1 MQDTAQ
7 EGGDNPQ
14 GATDGGATLLKRT
27 SKPAYL
33 KSLNESEKAENFKI
47 IDNMNKKIS
56 YLKNPRHKVSK
67 APILMT
73 SVSTTP
79 SVLLKPFQTLSKDVG
94 DAATV
99 QKKTSFRVEPTSVN
113 FSDYKVNGVYEI
125 DVKVTNRALT
135 SKRIKFVPPA
145 TENFT
150 IHKVKYAD
158 ANTGDL
164 APGMSLTFS
173 VCF

>member
-1 MQDTAQ
+1 M
-7 EGGDNPQ
+7 
-14 GATDGGATLLKRT
+14 LKRN

-73 SVSTTP
+73 S
-79 SVLLKPFQTLSKDVG
+79 TLSKDVG
-94 DAATV
+94 DAATI
-99 QKKTSFRVEPTSVN
+99 QKKTSFRVEPTTVS

-125 DVKVTNRALT
+125 DVKVTNRALV

>member
-1 MQDTAQ
+1 MEATAQ
-7 EGGDNPQ
+7 EGENPQ
-14 GATDGGATLLKRT
+14 GATDAGATLLKRN

-73 SVSTTP
+73 S
-79 SVLLKPFQTLSKDVG
+79 TLSKDVG
-94 DAATV
+94 DAATI
-99 QKKTSFRVEPTSVN
+99 QKKTSFRVEPTTVS

-125 DVKVTNRALT
+125 DVKVTNRALV

>member
-73 SVSTTP
+73 S
-79 SVLLKPFQTLSKDVG
+79 TLSKDVG